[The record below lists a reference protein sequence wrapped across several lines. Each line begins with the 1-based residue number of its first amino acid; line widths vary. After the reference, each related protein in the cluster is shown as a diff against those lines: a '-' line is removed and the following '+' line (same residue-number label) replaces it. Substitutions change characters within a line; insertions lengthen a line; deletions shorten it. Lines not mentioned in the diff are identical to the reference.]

1 MDIPIKKLKHSL
13 TLLLAAAITCALIF
27 VISGCAAVA
36 KIASSA
42 AQSPI
47 TSESPGTSPTSEYE
61 AAKTPEVNDK
71 EEDVAGTSYDNVYYQ
86 DYEEG
91 LSFLLPEGKIE
102 FSSNHWVLL
111 SGSDFSLSVVKTP
124 LEDFKD
130 DEISLYGYTRELV
143 LEEKSALES
152 GSFGPTAD
160 FSYPPSEK
168 VKKINGS
175 YAKDYIVFGRYEV
188 CDVRFERLLVFYS
201 ESYQY
206 IIIIEGDVDLIKQGM
221 PQYFKKDNQN
231 CGDMLIWDF
240 EKQEQFYEA
249 LINGTASAEAM
260 KWYNSSGTV
269 AGSLSAAIT
278 DPDIDGQM
286 IISNIYHTENDTEKN
301 YSINLSYPQILGGSG
316 SFAGINKEIYELVI
330 SDINAFKQDVE
341 DLSAFSDV
349 TYEDMPYYVNEM
361 AGNYNCILSSN
372 NKIMGLA
379 FNTYYYT
386 GGAHGITLTKTLNY
400 NLESPIKINL
410 QDIFKPGFD
419 YVNFISAYC
428 IDDIISQMSD
438 LGFNPDISW
447 ISSGASP
454 DEEKFQN
461 FLLSEDF
468 LIIIFNPYE
477 VGPYIIG
484 TVYVKIP
491 IDAFRD
497 NINTDIGL

>member
-1 MDIPIKKLKHSL
+1 MNILIKKLKYFLNFLL
-13 TLLLAAAITCALIF
+13 TAAIICALVFAIP
-27 VISGCAAVA
+27 GCAAVA
-36 KIASSA
+36 KVASRA
-42 AQSPI
+42 AQGPV
-47 TSESPGTSPTSEYE
+47 TSESPVASSTAEYE

-71 EEDVAGTSYDNVYYQ
+71 EDYAGGQSFDNVYYQ

-91 LSFLLPEGKIE
+91 FSFLLPEGKIE
-102 FSSNHWVLL
+102 FSSNHWLLL
-111 SGSDFSLSVVKTP
+111 SGSEFSLSIVKTP

-130 DEISLYGYTRELV
+130 DEISVNGYTRELM
-143 LEEKSALES
+143 LEEKTALES
-152 GSFGPTAD
+152 GSFGPAAD
-160 FSYPPSEK
+160 FSYPPSEN
-168 VKKINGS
+168 VKNINGS

-188 CDVRFERLLVFYS
+188 CDVRFERVLVFYS

-206 IIIIEGDVDLIKQGM
+206 IIIIEGDADLIKQDM
-221 PQYFKKDNQN
+221 PQYFKQDNRN
-231 CGDMLIWDF
+231 CGDMLVWDF
-240 EKQEQFYEA
+240 EKQQQFYDE
-249 LINGTASAEAM
+249 LINGTASEKAM
-260 KWYNSSGTV
+260 KWYNLSATV
-269 AGSLSAAIT
+269 AESLSAPIT
-278 DPDIDGQM
+278 ETVVDGQ
-286 IISNIYHTENDTEKN
+286 IIVSNRYYMENDTEKN
-301 YSINLSYPQILGGSG
+301 YSIYLSYPQILDGRG
-316 SFAGINKEIYELVI
+316 SFESINTEIYELVI

-341 DLSAFSDV
+341 DLLAFVDI

-361 AGNYNCILSSN
+361 SGNYNCILSAN

-386 GGAHGITLTKTLNY
+386 GGAHGITITKTLNY
-400 NLESPIKINL
+400 NLESPAKINL

-428 IDDIISQMSD
+428 IDDIISQMSE
-438 LGFNPDISW
+438 LGFSPDVSW

-477 VGPYIIG
+477 VGPYVIG

-491 IDAFRD
+491 VEVFRD
-497 NINTDIGL
+497 NINTDTGL